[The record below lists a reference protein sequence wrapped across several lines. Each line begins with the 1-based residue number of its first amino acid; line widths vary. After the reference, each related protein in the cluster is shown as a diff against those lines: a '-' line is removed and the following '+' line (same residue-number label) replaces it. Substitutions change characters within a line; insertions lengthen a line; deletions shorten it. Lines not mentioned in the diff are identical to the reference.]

1 MNKLCKNIANDTR
14 EHLIIVADGD
24 EKSNERICEKLKKSS
39 FSVCTALNGKKTLA
53 LIQKNPE
60 ALLLLNYKLPDMDGT
75 DLLKKVKQLKLDL
88 NFIII
93 TASREEKK
101 AASMLRHGAREYLIK
116 EPGFLD
122 IVPIL
127 VEKTLHEIEIEKQLV
142 ELREGLLQSEQKYN
156 FIFENATTPMA
167 LLAKDGTFLLINSA
181 FEKLCG
187 YSKEQLEKNK
197 NWEELALS
205 GSVKKLKTP
214 NGDSAKNT
222 VSMKNY
228 EFRMK
233 SKSGIIKN
241 IFLGVN
247 SIAGN
252 SWQIA
257 SFLDISSVRQ
267 TEKALQQSEQQF
279 QNLIKNIPGIVYLC
293 YYDEHWTMH
302 YLVKEIENISGYPAS
317 DFINNNVRS
326 YASIVHPDDV
336 EIVNEAI
343 RKGVDSSK
351 PYEMEYRIIK
361 KNGEIAWV
369 YEKGQKVCTEDDT
382 IWLNG
387 IIFDITE
394 RKQLQLALDIAT
406 EEWRVTFDAL
416 PDAVLLSNRECEI
429 VKCNKAS
436 EKLFGLSKDKII
448 GQRCFE
454 LIYGLDQ
461 PPKDSPYLKMLK
473 SGRATSK
480 IEHFNKKI
488 VKITASPVIDSNGNI
503 YGTVLLISDITKMKK
518 TANKIKYKHK
528 LLKSV
533 FHTAPI
539 GIGVIADRKLV
550 KVNEEFC
557 RITGYPPEELIG
569 KDVMMFHD
577 TKAEYDRV
585 ATYYE
590 GLKKNQVATVHTR
603 LKRKNGEMFEAM
615 LRFSILETD
624 IKGYTYTLTDITT
637 MKSML
642 KQ

>member
-1 MNKLCKNIANDTR
+1 
-14 EHLIIVADGD
+14 
-24 EKSNERICEKLKKSS
+24 
-39 FSVCTALNGKKTLA
+39 
-53 LIQKNPE
+53 
-60 ALLLLNYKLPDMDGT
+60 
-75 DLLKKVKQLKLDL
+75 
-88 NFIII
+88 
-93 TASREEKK
+93 
-101 AASMLRHGAREYLIK
+101 
-116 EPGFLD
+116 
-122 IVPIL
+122 
-127 VEKTLHEIEIEKQLV
+127 
-142 ELREGLLQSEQKYN
+142 
-156 FIFENATTPMA
+156 
-167 LLAKDGTFLLINSA
+167 
-181 FEKLCG
+181 
-187 YSKEQLEKNK
+187 
-197 NWEELALS
+197 
-205 GSVKKLKTP
+205 
-214 NGDSAKNT
+214 
-222 VSMKNY
+222 
-228 EFRMK
+228 MK
-233 SKSGIIKN
+233 SKSGTLKN
-241 IFLGVN
+241 IFLGIN

-279 QNLIKNIPGIVYLC
+279 QNLIRNIPGIVYLC

-336 EIVNEAI
+336 EIVTEAI
-343 RKGVDSSK
+343 RKGVEANK

-369 YEKGQKVCTEDDT
+369 YEKGQKVCTENENV
-382 IWLNG
+382 WLNG

-416 PDAVLLSNRECEI
+416 PDAILLANRECSI

-480 IEHFNKKI
+480 IEYFDKKI
-488 VKITASPVIDSNGNI
+488 VKITASPVINPDGNI
-503 YGTVLLISDITKMKK
+503 YGTVLLISDVTKLRK
-518 TANKIKYKHK
+518 TAEKIKNKHK

-539 GIGVIADRKLV
+539 GIGVIADRKLIQ
-550 KVNEEFC
+550 VNEEFC
-557 RITGYPPEELIG
+557 RITGYNPEELIG
-569 KDVMMFHD
+569 RDVIMFHD
-577 TKAEYDRV
+577 TRAEYDRV

-590 GLKKNQVATVHTR
+590 GLKKNKVATVNTK

-624 IKGYTYTLTDITT
+624 INGYTYTLTDITT
-637 MKSML
+637 EKFML